1 MLPISFARQ
10 TLVRLRP
17 SVVDDHG
24 NKTFDYSNPSEHD
37 LKGCIVQPLQSSEVS
52 VNRDATFTQ
61 YQVQAPTSHDI
72 RSEDHFRYA
81 GKEYQI
87 NGEVQV
93 QPSPSGTMDHLTF
106 VINRWEG

>member
-17 SVVDDHG
+17 TVVDDHG
-24 NKTFDYSNPSEHD
+24 NKTFDYSDPTEFD
-37 LKGCIVQPLQSSEVS
+37 LKGCIVQPLQASEVS

-61 YQVQAPTSHDI
+61 YQVQAPASHDI
-72 RSEDHFRYA
+72 RDSDHFRYA

-87 NGEVQV
+87 NGEVQI
-93 QPSPSGTMDHLTF
+93 QPSPTGTLDHATF
-106 VINRWEG
+106 TINRWEG